1 MFKNMILYKKSI
13 QIFNSKM
20 RFIITIFALFMA
32 VADINSQ
39 EVMKAN
45 VDFNVWPKG
54 ELNTAYAKYFIGNSY
69 LAPLGGENGLVNV
82 TFEPRCR
89 NNWHIHHKSV
99 QVLICVAGHGWYVEE
114 GKEPMAMHPGSVV
127 AIPAEVKH
135 WHGAAKDSWFQH
147 LTYMTKVEE
156 GATNEWLEPVVDEE
170 YDKLPASSALNGMS
184 GMK

>member
-69 LAPLGGENGLVNV
+69 LAPFGGENGL
-82 TFEPRCR
+82 
-89 NNWHIHHKSV
+89 
-99 QVLICVAGHGWYVEE
+99 
-114 GKEPMAMHPGSVV
+114 
-127 AIPAEVKH
+127 
-135 WHGAAKDSWFQH
+135 
-147 LTYMTKVEE
+147 
-156 GATNEWLEPVVDEE
+156 
-170 YDKLPASSALNGMS
+170 
-184 GMK
+184 